1 MSWAIRVVAL
11 IGAPIGMLVSSF
23 GLTRYYLA
31 AHSD

>member
-23 GLTRYYLA
+23 GLTRYYFA